1 MPSFAVRQS
10 KQTLFI
16 FLSIKD
22 EQGLI
27 DVTVLPHTQEKY
39 AKAALGCA
47 LLLVEGTVRKT
58 GPGSISITGER
69 LFDLRRL
76 GKR

>member
-1 MPSFAVRQS
+1 M
-10 KQTLFI
+10 
-16 FLSIKD
+16 
-22 EQGLI
+22 
-27 DVTVLPHTQEKY
+27 VLRVKVPDSAAYANQNRPCSSSLPLKEKY

-47 LLLVEGTVRKT
+47 LLLIEGTVRKT
-58 GPGSISITGER
+58 GSESISITAER